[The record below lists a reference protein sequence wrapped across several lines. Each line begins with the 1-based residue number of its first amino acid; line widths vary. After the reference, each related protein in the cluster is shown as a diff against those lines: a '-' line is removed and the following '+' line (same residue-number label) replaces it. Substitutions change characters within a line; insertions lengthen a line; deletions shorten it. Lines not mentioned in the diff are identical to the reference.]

1 MELEK
6 NLLRYKKISNK
17 ILIGVDIGG
26 TLAKFAIVNEKT
38 QLEIENILN
47 SFENM
52 KIIETGNYILHLLL
66 FPTNDF
72 EKEIKPLL
80 NKLFKI
86 SPIKEIYAT
95 GGGAYKFESLMKQNF
110 KIDFLK
116 NDELISLVEGY
127 IFIKNYSFIYK
138 IEDFDKK
145 IFVPNSD
152 LKYPHI
158 SVNIGS
164 GVSILKVNSPYK
176 KDIERVAGSI
186 MWGKLLIW
194 IDDYN
199 EIIYLAQKGNYDN
212 IDLSNEGIYCKNSI
226 KNNNNIYQN
235 EITIS

>member
-95 GGGAYKFESLMKQNF
+95 GGGAF
-110 KIDFLK
+110 KK
-116 NDELISLVEGY
+116 
-127 IFIKNYSFIYK
+127 
-138 IEDFDKK
+138 
-145 IFVPNSD
+145 
-152 LKYPHI
+152 
-158 SVNIGS
+158 
-164 GVSILKVNSPYK
+164 
-176 KDIERVAGSI
+176 
-186 MWGKLLIW
+186 
-194 IDDYN
+194 
-199 EIIYLAQKGNYDN
+199 
-212 IDLSNEGIYCKNSI
+212 
-226 KNNNNIYQN
+226 
-235 EITIS
+235 

>member
-1 MELEK
+1 M
-6 NLLRYKKISNK
+6 
-17 ILIGVDIGG
+17 
-26 TLAKFAIVNEKT
+26 
-38 QLEIENILN
+38 
-47 SFENM
+47 
-52 KIIETGNYILHLLL
+52 
-66 FPTNDF
+66 
-72 EKEIKPLL
+72 
-80 NKLFKI
+80 
-86 SPIKEIYAT
+86 SPIKEIYST
-95 GGGAYKFESLMKQNF
+95 GWSAYKFESLIKQNF

-176 KDIERVAGSI
+176 KDIERVTGRIIGGGTLIGLS
-186 MWGKLLIW
+186 KLLIW

-199 EIIYLAQKGNYDN
+199 EIINLTQKGNYYN
-212 IDLSNEGIYCKNSI
+212 IDLSNEDIYCKNFI
-226 KNNNNIYQN
+226 KNNNINEN
-235 EITIS
+235 EILISSFGKIYDLWQLKKILLKKKILQLV